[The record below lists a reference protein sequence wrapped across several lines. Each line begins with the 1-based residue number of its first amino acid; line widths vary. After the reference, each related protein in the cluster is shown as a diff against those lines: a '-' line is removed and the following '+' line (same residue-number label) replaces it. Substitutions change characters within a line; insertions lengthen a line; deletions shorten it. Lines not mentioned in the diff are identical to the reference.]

1 MKERERKKDER
12 ELERQQELERLRRL
26 AEKNQRDS
34 E

>member
-1 MKERERKKDER
+1 MEERKRKNDER

-26 AEKNQRDS
+26 AEQNHRES

>member
-26 AEKNQRDS
+26 AEQNHRDS

>member
-1 MKERERKKDER
+1 MEERKRKNDER

-26 AEKNQRDS
+26 AEQNHRDS

>member
-1 MKERERKKDER
+1 MKESERKKDER

-26 AEKNQRDS
+26 AEQNHRES

>member
-26 AEKNQRDS
+26 AEQNHQDS

>member
-26 AEKNQRDS
+26 AEQNHRES

>member
-12 ELERQQELERLRRL
+12 KLERQQELERRL
-26 AEKNQRDS
+26 AEQNHRDS

>member
-26 AEKNQRDS
+26 AEPNHRDS